1 MLLVA
6 IKTFQSNNK
15 IRNDLVL
22 LDEFLFYH
30 ENLNKT
36 EVVVKIKTYLTNRLE
51 CRTKIGLNFI

>member
-6 IKTFQSNNK
+6 IKTFKYNNK

-30 ENLNKT
+30 ENLNKN
-36 EVVVKIKTYLTNRLE
+36 EVVVKLKHILQIVERK
-51 CRTKIGLNFI
+51 